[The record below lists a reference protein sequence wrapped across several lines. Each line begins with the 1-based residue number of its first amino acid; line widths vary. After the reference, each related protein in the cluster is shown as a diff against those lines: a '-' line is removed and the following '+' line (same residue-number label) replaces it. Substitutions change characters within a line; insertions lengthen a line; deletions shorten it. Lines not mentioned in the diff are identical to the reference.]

1 MIVVL
6 FFGVLVGIMIIGVPI
21 GFALLGTAICMMFY
35 LGIFNTQIIAQNV
48 MTGADSFAMMAIPFF
63 VIAGDL
69 MNRGGI
75 TRRIV
80 DAALAVVGHIKGGLG
95 YCAIIA
101 ALLFASLVGSA
112 VASTA
117 ALASILVPMM
127 VNAGYDRKRSTALVA
142 SSNLLAPIMPPSS
155 PMIVFGVTAGVSITN
170 MFIAGIMPAIYISL
184 GLAIT
189 WAFVVRKDKLE
200 VLPRKS
206 FKEIAKALINAIW
219 AIFMPVIIIVGMR
232 GGIFTPTEAGVV
244 AVAYALFIGLF
255 VYRELTIKSIF
266 ESLISSAKA
275 TSIIMFVAASAMVS
289 SWVMTIGDIPQ
300 IISEILHP
308 FVEHPTL
315 LLLLIALLVIIIG
328 TSMDVNPII
337 FIMTPIVM
345 PLIRAA
351 NIDPVYFGVIL
362 CFNCVIGLLTPPLG
376 NVLNVACSAGKINMV
391 DIVKANMPFLIVEVL
406 LLLLM
411 IIFPQLVLVPL
422 EFLK

>member
-1 MIVVL
+1 MIVIIFL
-6 FFGVLVGIMIIGVPI
+6 GVLIGAMAIGIPI
-21 GFALLGTAICMMFY
+21 AFALLATGICMMAY
-35 LGIFNTQIIAQNV
+35 LGIFNTQIIAQNL

-63 VIAGDL
+63 VMAGDL

-127 VNAGYDRKRSTALVA
+127 VDAGYDRKRSTALVA

-155 PMIVFGVTAGVSITN
+155 PMIIFGVTASVSISK

-184 GLAIT
+184 GLAIV
-189 WAFVVRKDKLE
+189 WAVVVRKDKLK

-206 FKEIAKALINAIW
+206 FKEVVKALVNAIW
-219 AIFMPVIIIVGMR
+219 AIFMPIIIIVGMR
-232 GGIFTPTEAGVV
+232 GGVFTPTEAGVV
-244 AVAYALFIGLF
+244 AVAYALFIGCF
-255 VYRELTIKSIF
+255 VYRELKLKDIF
-266 ESLISSAKA
+266 DSLVSSAK
-275 TSIIMFVAASAMVS
+275 TSSIIMFLAAAAMVS
-289 SWVMTIGDIPQ
+289 SWIMTIGNIPQ
-300 IISEILHP
+300 IISGVLHP
-308 FVEHPTL
+308 FVEHPTIL
-315 LLLLIALLVIIIG
+315 MLMIALFVIIIG

-345 PLIRAA
+345 PLIKAA
-351 NIDPVYFGVIL
+351 NIDPVYFGVIF

-376 NVLNVACSAGKINMV
+376 NVLNVACSAGKISMV
-391 DIVKANMPFLIVEVL
+391 DIVKANMPFLITEL
-406 LLLLM
+406 LLLLAM
-411 IIFPQLVLVPL
+411 ILFPQLVLIPL
-422 EFLK
+422 EFLS